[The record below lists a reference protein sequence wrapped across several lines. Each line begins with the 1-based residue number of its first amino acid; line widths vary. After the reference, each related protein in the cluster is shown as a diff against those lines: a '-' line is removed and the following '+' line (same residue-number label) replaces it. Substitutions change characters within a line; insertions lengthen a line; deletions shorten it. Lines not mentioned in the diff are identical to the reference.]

1 MKARVVSLEIKF
13 VLRTVLVLIH
23 LIQDAILIRKA
34 SLELEAVLREESGA
48 LQRGTIGNES
58 CTAVISCIEQ
68 NGIIG
73 DECCTG
79 GSSCDYQAGIIGNG
93 SCIAPNSCKQQ
104 LYREQFLSIS
114 LAPLVMGAVRGE
126 NLVEA

>member
-1 MKARVVSLEIKF
+1 MKARVVSLEIKV

-23 LIQDAILIRKA
+23 LIQDAILVRKA
-34 SLELEAVLREESGA
+34 SLELEAVLREESCA

-73 DECCTG
+73 DESCTG

-104 LYREQFLSIS
+104 LYREQFLSS
-114 LAPLVMGAVRGE
+114 SVWHHW
-126 NLVEA
+126 